1 MRDALP
7 VAAVLISLIIV
18 IADCMAVVTALSKL
32 RSRLICEFRIF
43 HHARVPP
50 VRDASAAAAA
60 AALISRIIVIASCV
74 VVVTALS
81 QPHSSP
87 SGAGLVP
94 APEELTA
101 EGLTELTVCGCAV
114 NGVCAVNFAAAL
126 PVPDSFL
133 RFVRCGMGRAAKRAS
148 SIFVV
153 FFGFF

>member
-60 AALISRIIVIASCV
+60 AALISLC
-74 VVVTALS
+74 
-81 QPHSSP
+81 SS
-87 SGAGLVP
+87 SRLIYVSFITH
-94 APEELTA
+94 EFLQ
-101 EGLTELTVCGCAV
+101 CATRPPPLLL
-114 NGVCAVNFAAAL
+114 L
-126 PVPDSFL
+126 P
-133 RFVRCGMGRAAKRAS
+133 
-148 SIFVV
+148 
-153 FFGFF
+153 